1 MDERIPGA
9 SAPNP
14 LIEIPLGKSRTDPPA
29 TPFTRAE
36 VDAALVNPLR
46 AIDVVL
52 ASPRRLA
59 QNVET
64 ASELVPLVLLL
75 LFSSALF
82 ALPFGFV
89 LGLDAWWRIGVLYL
103 GSTLICLPSLYVF
116 SAYLGF
122 GTSFPR
128 VAVPALTIPA
138 VAAIFTAG
146 FAPILGFLR
155 VTFDNSSTQIRW
167 QQVGFALLWIA
178 LAAGIAQLWRCLRRP
193 TMDTNVALFVLLWIA
208 WHAVFLYVLVRMAH
222 VLELAR

>member
-1 MDERIPGA
+1 MDERIPDAA
-9 SAPNP
+9 SQRP
-14 LIEIPLGKSRTDPPA
+14 LTEIPLAKPRVDPPA
-29 TPFTRAE
+29 EPFARAD

-59 QNVET
+59 RNVES
-64 ASELVPLVLLL
+64 ARELVRLTALLL
-75 LFSSALF
+75 LCSALF

-89 LGLDAWWRIGVLYL
+89 LGLDAWWRVGVLYL

-122 GTSFPR
+122 GTSFTR
-128 VAVPALTIPA
+128 VAVLALTIPA

-155 VTFDNSSTQIRW
+155 ITFDSSSTQIRW
-167 QQVGFALLWIA
+167 QHVGFALLWIA
-178 LAAGIAQLWRCLRRP
+178 LAAGILQLWRCLRRP
-193 TMDTNVALFVLLWIA
+193 VTDTNSALFVLLWIA
-208 WHAVFLYVLVRMAH
+208 WHAVFFYVLIRMAH
-222 VLELAR
+222 VLELSR